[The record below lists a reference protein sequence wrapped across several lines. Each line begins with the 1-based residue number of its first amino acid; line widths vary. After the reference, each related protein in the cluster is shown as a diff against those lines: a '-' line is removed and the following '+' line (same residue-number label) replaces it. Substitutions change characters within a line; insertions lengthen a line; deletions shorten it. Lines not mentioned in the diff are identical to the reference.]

1 MARQQADFGMTDS
14 MRIGVFGGTFDP
26 VHQGHLQL
34 AESCQQQ
41 ARLDEVWFVPACR
54 QPHKPGGPAASGED
68 RTAMLRL
75 ATGSTPGHVVWTGE
89 LERGGVSYTVDTL
102 RAIRARE
109 PQAELFFL
117 MGADSLA
124 DLPHWRE
131 ARAVC
136 KLAVPL
142 VVRRAGRPEPDF
154 DVLRDV
160 APVERVAA
168 FREAQVEMPETPI
181 SSSEIRRLIAEG
193 GAWQELVP
201 PKVAAYIEE
210 RGLYS
215 RLEALRPPEQL
226 EER

>member
-1 MARQQADFGMTDS
+1 

-26 VHQGHLQL
+26 VHLGHLRL
-34 AESCQQQ
+34 AECCQQQ
-41 ARLDEVWFVPACR
+41 ARLDEVWFVPAHR
-54 QPHKPGGPAASGED
+54 QPHKPDGPAAAGED
-68 RTAMLRL
+68 RAAMLRL
-75 ATGSTPGHVVWTGE
+75 ATGTTPGHMVWTGE

-102 RAIRARE
+102 REIRERE
-109 PQAELFFL
+109 PEAVLFFL

-136 KLAVPL
+136 ELAVPL

-154 DVLRDV
+154 AALAGLVS
-160 APVERVAA
+160 AERLSE
-168 FREAQVEMPETPI
+168 FRAAQVEMPETPI
-181 SSSEIRRLIAEG
+181 SSSEIRRLVAEG

-201 PKVAAYIEE
+201 AAVAAYVEE

>member
-1 MARQQADFGMTDS
+1 

-26 VHQGHLQL
+26 VHLGHLRL

-41 ARLDEVWFVPACR
+41 AHLDEAWFVPASR
-54 QPHKPGGPAASGED
+54 QPHKPDVPASSGED
-68 RTAMLRL
+68 RAAMLRL
-75 ATGSTPGHVVWTGE
+75 ATGATPGLVVWTGE
-89 LERGGVSYTVDTL
+89 LDRGGVSYTVDTL
-102 RAIRARE
+102 REIGRRE
-109 PQAELFFL
+109 PEAELFFL

-136 KLAVPL
+136 ELAVPL

-154 DVLRDV
+154 DVLREV
-160 APVERVAA
+160 APAERLAE
-168 FREAQVEMPETPI
+168 FRAAQVEMPETPI

-201 PKVAAYIEE
+201 AAVAAYIEE

-215 RLEALRPPEQL
+215 RLEALRPPERL